1 MRREIAPI
9 GAPCWTDLYTSDADR
24 AQAFYADIFGWSA
37 ESSAEEYGGY
47 INFSKDGV
55 LVAGGVRNDGSTPAP
70 DAWSV
75 YLAVRDAAATVD
87 AAVAQ
92 GSAVIVPATQVGPL
106 GTMAVVTDPGGAA
119 IGLWQPGEHR
129 GFGIIDEPGA
139 PSWFELHTRAYDV
152 SVQFYR
158 DVFAWPAHT
167 VGDSPEF
174 RYTTYGKD
182 ETALAGIM
190 DASAFLPAGVPSYW
204 GVYFAVDD
212 ADKTL
217 ARITELGGSIA
228 QPAEDTPYGRL
239 ATATDPTGAQFK
251 LRQQL

>member
-1 MRREIAPI
+1 VRRAAAPI

-24 AQAFYADIFGWSA
+24 AQAFYGEIFGWSA
-37 ESSAEEYGGY
+37 ASSAAEYGGY

-55 LVAGGVRNDGSTPAP
+55 LVAGGVPNDGSTPAP

-106 GTMAVVTDPGGAA
+106 GTMGVVTDPGGAA
-119 IGLWQPGEHR
+119 IGLWQPGEHK

-139 PSWFELHTRAYDV
+139 PSWFELHTREYDQ
-152 SVQFYR
+152 SVQYYR
-158 DVFAWPAHT
+158 DVFAWDAHT
-167 VGDSPEF
+167 VGDSPDF
-174 RYTTYGKD
+174 RYTTYGEN

-190 DASAFLPAGVPSYW
+190 DASAFLPASAPSYW
-204 GVYFAVDD
+204 AVYFAVDD

-217 ARITELGGSIA
+217 ARITELGGSVVQA
-228 QPAEDTPYGRL
+228 AEDTPYGRL

-251 LRQQL
+251 LRQT